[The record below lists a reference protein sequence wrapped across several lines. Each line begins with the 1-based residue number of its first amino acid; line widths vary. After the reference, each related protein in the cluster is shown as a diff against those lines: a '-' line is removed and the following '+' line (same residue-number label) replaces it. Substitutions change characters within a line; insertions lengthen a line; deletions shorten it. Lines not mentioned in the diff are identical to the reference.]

1 MKKSTMKYN
10 KRIGQKTGT
19 SKTSKNVITMAMIV
33 ERVQECQNLNSDSR
47 RAKGLKEKKA
57 N

>member
-1 MKKSTMKYN
+1 MKNKTMKYN

-19 SKTSKNVITMAMIV
+19 SKTSKKVMKNAMIV
-33 ERVQECQNLNSDSR
+33 LRVQAYQNLNSGNR
-47 RAKGLKEKKA
+47 RANGL